1 MNRSYH
7 GLTLT
12 APTGALWRWIGSA
25 LAQRRGTEIRVERW
39 QTQCPRCGEKVIV
52 RARLSSGL
60 RQQFYNRRAGIGSNG
75 VEIRLPLPDEHVGRL
90 FALRECSDHRS
101 AKAIR

>member
-7 GLTLT
+7 GLTLA

-25 LAQRRGTEIRVERW
+25 TAQRRGAEIRVERW
-39 QTQCPRCGEKVIV
+39 QTQCPRCGETVTV

-60 RQQFYNRRAGIGSNG
+60 RQQFYNRRAGLGTAS
-75 VEIRLPLPDEHVGRL
+75 VEIRLALPGEHVGRL
-90 FALRECSDHRS
+90 FALRACSDHRS
-101 AKAIR
+101 ARLTR